1 MSFLKC
7 LEYDP
12 DHFGANLNIANTL
25 IEFDL
30 FLESIPYYQRCIKKK
45 PESVSAQFG
54 LMIALK

>member
-25 IEFDL
+25 VEFDL
-30 FLESIPYYQRCIKKK
+30 FLESIPYYQRCIKKNLN
-45 PESVSAQFG
+45 PSLLNLA
-54 LMIALK
+54 